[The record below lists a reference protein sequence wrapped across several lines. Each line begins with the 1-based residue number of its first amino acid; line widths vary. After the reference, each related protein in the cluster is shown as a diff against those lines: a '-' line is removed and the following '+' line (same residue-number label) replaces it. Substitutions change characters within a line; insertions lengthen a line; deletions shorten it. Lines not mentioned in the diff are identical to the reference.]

1 MGGTGRSP
9 HASELAAEGRA
20 SVQVTLNRPNIELSC
35 GAQ

>member
-9 HASELAAEGRA
+9 HASELAAEGRGER
-20 SVQVTLNRPNIELSC
+20 QVTVKRPNIELSC